1 MPHILSKQW
10 AFLGLTILF
19 LSGCTINRDIMFSTG
34 DNFDFSPLEEME
46 SSGYRI
52 APNDMLQFRLFTNK
66 GQRLNQMTAGAP
78 GGSGGGNQQMNQQ
91 MNQQGGMSYLV
102 KPDGLIELPELG
114 NIRLEGL
121 TLEEAEELL
130 EEAYA
135 SYYNE
140 PYVILRI
147 LNNRVYI
154 FPGESGRAS
163 VVTLVNMN
171 TTLLEVLAMT
181 GGIGNRANASKVKLI
196 RRTASGNEV
205 YKMDLSTID
214 GIGCSEC
221 GGAGLRHHLCRASA
235 SNRAGGD
242 RKFDAHCVVDFDLDL
257 LLRVHCKSQLR
268 WKLKLCHWRGF

>member
-1 MPHILSKQW
+1 MTMPHILSKQW

-78 GGSGGGNQQMNQQ
+78 GGSEGGNQQMNQQ

-147 LNNRVYI
+147 MNNRVYI

-214 GIGCSEC
+214 GLDAANVVVQAYDIIYVEPLPQIVREATES
-221 GGAGLRHHLCRASA
+221 LTPIASLISTLTFFYA
-235 SNRAGGD
+235 FIVNPN
-242 RKFDAHCVVDFDLDL
+242 
-257 LLRVHCKSQLR
+257 
-268 WKLKLCHWRGF
+268 